1 MSYEEWMGVALL
13 FVAFLFFSRA
23 LDKSIKLSEKQ
34 FVLMKD
40 LLEQTKTTKEYV
52 IEIEKN
58 LRGEEYWMER
68 EEEEPQKIKGKGK
81 KKIK

>member
-1 MSYEEWMGVALL
+1 MSYEEWMGVAFL
-13 FVAFLFFSRA
+13 FGAFLFFSRA

-68 EEEEPQKIKGKGK
+68 EEEEPK
-81 KKIK
+81 K